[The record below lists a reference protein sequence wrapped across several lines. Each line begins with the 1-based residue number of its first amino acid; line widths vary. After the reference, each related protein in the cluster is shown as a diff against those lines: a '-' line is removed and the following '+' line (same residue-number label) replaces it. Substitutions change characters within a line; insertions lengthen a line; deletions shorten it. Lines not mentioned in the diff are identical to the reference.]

1 MEKNRSCSAYNK
13 VHKACMQLDVI
24 DARSEETNMMMY
36 YQSYQNEP
44 VQQQELDLE
53 RRTSYVE
60 RRERVDLM
68 VNGWQADVVLPNYY
82 IQSSLT

>member
-1 MEKNRSCSAYNK
+1 
-13 VHKACMQLDVI
+13 MQLDVI